1 VSIGLLYC
9 GVDTLEATFE
19 GELVDGLISRLQ
31 AAKDRAQLLD
41 RPQPFYVG
49 GEEFFMTPKG
59 SGTYRFVLKDSD
71 IILRVSVAASGIPP
85 VSVRLLAHAL
95 ATHGHKEL
103 YERAVRLAASLG
115 ADRENT
121 LSRLDLCLDVQGFE
135 FTDRDF
141 ENLVCRASARSVHKD
156 GDGVTYRVGTGA
168 VVFRI
173 YRKDAELKAKNKLS
187 YAKVWESA
195 ERYDPTAP
203 VWRIEVQY
211 RRDALKELSA
221 GTVRESFEIL
231 PGLFAY
237 GVEWCKLCVPSGA
250 NKSRWPLDPRWEV
263 LPGLWGA
270 SAPQPRIRHAARAE
284 SEGRIVSRLS
294 GALASLG
301 AYSKQDDLLA
311 VMEYALVAM
320 EQQMQDRGIE
330 FAALVEE
337 KRARQIAD
345 QGVPF

>member
-1 VSIGLLYC
+1 MSIRLLYA

-31 AAKDRAQLLD
+31 TAKDRAQLLD
-41 RPQPFYVG
+41 RPQPFDGG
-49 GEEFFMTPKG
+49 GEEFFVTPKG
-59 SGTYRFVLKDSD
+59 SGTYRFVLQDSD

-85 VSVRLLAHAL
+85 VSVRLLAQAL
-95 ATHGHKEL
+95 ATHGHTEL
-103 YERAVRLAASLG
+103 YERSAQLAASLG

-141 ENLVCRASARSVHKD
+141 ENIVCRASARSIHKD
-156 GDGVTYRVGTGA
+156 GEGVTYKLGTRNT
-168 VVFRI
+168 VFRI
-173 YRKDAELKAKNKLS
+173 YRKDAELKAKKKLS
-187 YAKVWESA
+187 YATVWESA
-195 ERYDPTAP
+195 EHYDPDAP

-211 RRDALKELSA
+211 RRDALRELSA
-221 GTVRESFEIL
+221 DTVRESFQIL
-231 PGLFAY
+231 PGLFAH

-270 SAPQPRIRHAARAE
+270 SEPQPRIRHAARAE
-284 SEGRIVSRLS
+284 SEGRIISRLY

-301 AYSKQDDLLA
+301 AS
-311 VMEYALVAM
+311 
-320 EQQMQDRGIE
+320 
-330 FAALVEE
+330 
-337 KRARQIAD
+337 
-345 QGVPF
+345 